1 MANPSRVIDK
11 THLSIDAAEERGLI
25 HRDYIAHCF
34 RWSHVVKCLL
44 KNHKY
49 KEAIMLDVGCGKEVP
64 LAKTMYVNKMSP
76 KVYIGVDANI
86 LFIPDMLNRGKFPI
100 TLWSETDFCALTAE
114 DVGRL
119 VTGGQTSDPQHAEGV
134 QLPNIVTCFE
144 VLEHVTPEHARRM
157 LKHFG
162 DISSPD
168 VEVFISTPCYNGS
181 AAGNHINEMTF
192 AALGAMIEGL
202 GYKIESVYGTFASIS
217 DYHTY
222 LNAVDVYDKD
232 TGKVIAT
239 TDLGPVFQALRNY
252 YDSNVLSII
261 FAPLFPAHARNALWH
276 LKKKSAAD
284 LAQTPMFSK
293 LEQAPTPWSQHPQW
307 RDLAG

>member
-1 MANPSRVIDK
+1 MANPNRVIDK

-34 RWSHVVKCLL
+34 RWSHVVKHLL
-44 KNHKY
+44 KNHAY
-49 KEAIMLDVGCGKEVP
+49 KKAAVLDVGCGKELP
-64 LAKTMYVNKMSP
+64 LAKTLYVNKMSP
-76 KVYIGVDANI
+76 ACYIGVDANV
-86 LFIPDMLNRGKFPI
+86 LSVPDMLNRGKFPI
-100 TLWSETDFCALTAE
+100 TLWGETDFCALDKE
-114 DVGRL
+114 DVA
-119 VTGGQTSDPQHAEGV
+119 SDDGTA
-134 QLPNIVTCFE
+134 LPNVVTCFE

-162 DISSPD
+162 DITSPD
-168 VEVFISTPCYNGS
+168 VDIFISTPCYNGS

-192 AALGAMIEGL
+192 AALGAMIEDL

-217 DYHTY
+217 DYHTH

-239 TDLGPVFQALRNY
+239 TDLQPIFQALRNY

-261 FAPLFPAHARNALWH
+261 FAPLFPAQARNALWH
-276 LKKKSAAD
+276 LKKQTGDAA
-284 LAQTPMFSK
+284 AQIPMFSK
-293 LEQAPTPWSQHPQW
+293 LEQTPTPWSQHPLW
-307 RDLAG
+307 RDLAGK